1 MARSIVIVGVG
12 HFVSLSL
19 AAKLASIGWRIA
31 LISRSLDKLTAVADD
46 ARRAG
51 GKDVVVKCKL
61 ADAGDPLQLWHAL
74 DWAKEELGT
83 VDCLCFNAARVD
95 MFEVAPSLTLELEG
109 TRDTP
114 VLTTAFLGSNS
125 LMTDTPEVLD
135 QDFRTSVIGTLGT
148 GQWFANYCRE
158 HPVHAENGMGE
169 PNNNTPFPLFLVT
182 AGLLEQ
188 V

>member
-31 LISRSLDKLTAVADD
+31 LISRSLDKLTAVAND

-61 ADAGDPLQLWHAL
+61 ANAGDPVQLWQAL

-83 VDCLCFNAARVD
+83 VDCVCFNAARID
-95 MFEVAPSLTLELEG
+95 MFDVAPSLTLELEG

-148 GQWFANYCRE
+148 GQWFANYVGE
-158 HPVHAENGMGE
+158 HPVHAEDGMEE